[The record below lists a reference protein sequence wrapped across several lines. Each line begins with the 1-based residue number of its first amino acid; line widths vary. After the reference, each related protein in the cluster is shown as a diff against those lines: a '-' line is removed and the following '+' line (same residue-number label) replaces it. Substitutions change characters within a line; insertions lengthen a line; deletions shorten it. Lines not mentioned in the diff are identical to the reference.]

1 MTLLETVKMLDH
13 IFKNP
18 YQYSATIL
26 AKGCVNTATV
36 LWCAV
41 VLFKRDA
48 LAPFGG
54 YRPMLSLMS
63 EDYWAAALLVTSLTM
78 LYRLV
83 RCCPPRKIGV
93 LAYMTLGGFW
103 ANIWWSIVIQ
113 PGPFWPA
120 AFGAVTVML
129 MLSLFA
135 FIANPKPN
143 RGV

>member
-1 MTLLETVKMLDH
+1 MLARM
-13 IFKNP
+13 FQNP

-26 AKGCVNTATV
+26 SKGCVNIATI
-36 LWCAV
+36 LWAIV
-41 VLFKRDA
+41 VLAKKDA
-48 LAPFGG
+48 LAPFSG

-63 EDYWAAALLVTSLTM
+63 EDYWAIVMIVTSVTM

-83 RCCPPRKIGV
+83 TCKPPRKIGII
-93 LAYMTLGGFW
+93 AYMLLGGFW
-103 ANIWWSIVIQ
+103 ANIWWGIVIQ

-120 AFGAVTVML
+120 AFGSVTVVL
-129 MLSLFA
+129 VLSLFA